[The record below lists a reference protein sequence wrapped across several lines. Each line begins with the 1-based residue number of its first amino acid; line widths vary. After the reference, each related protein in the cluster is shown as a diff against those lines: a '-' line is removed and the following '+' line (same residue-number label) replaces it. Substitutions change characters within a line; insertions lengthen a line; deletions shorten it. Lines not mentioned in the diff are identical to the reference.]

1 MDCIKDVR
9 LFLLLT
15 SRFNLSVAGLFDHST
30 DSSTYTIHTHL
41 EEAADTILTILYLKL
56 LDAFERSNPEE
67 LTITFDNKGTAKN
80 YLLIALL
87 EYIVVQQKALKL
99 IRLIFLTKGHTVSI
113 QDVLNFLFATAF
125 FRMTG
130 MIFMIFISLTV
141 RI

>member
-113 QDVLNFLFATAF
+113 QDVLNFPFATAF